1 MNNSFISRL
10 PAQHAALRYN
20 KAFAIRVLD
29 DDARVVPNLSS
40 LPVAALREFC
50 AAVLWLNASSP
61 VRQTDIEGLSDAER
75 DVLCRMLGISGDG
88 APLVL
93 SRRIHAVI
101 SSAEQTASAH
111 AVSFYSLV
119 HSFHPE
125 LDGDTA
131 SLKRTAQNSSF
142 ASHPATRAEAQ
153 EDAAMAVWCEAALLK
168 PDDLQSLPIVLRKRL
183 EKAHNIDSRWPEQVR
198 ADAAFNLVKAWRAPA
213 SGASQQ
219 SAATPPAPQ
228 PSPPNPQPPPYT
240 PPGVSAVSA
249 QHLGGGGGPYG
260 TNFFGTGLHGQAA
273 SAITAG
279 LQSLSLSA
287 PSPLAAQPNPPVA
300 STSLLPA
307 AGAHTS
313 FDWARAEGQQKLLSL
328 QSLHSPILNLLSDSE
343 RKQMLEMTKVS
354 NAFSA
359 FGAAPGAPR
368 TAPVCIY
375 AELPWQQALVLFP
388 GYGAA
393 AQGRQVQIALRCDSP
408 YFGGSG
414 EQLIRTS
421 RMAEELRQVNLFN
434 RAFSA
439 RNAPECLLWSESIR
453 RLLIE
458 QARINAIT
466 ATADASRYPQPEFG
480 LLAQARQAQHEQM
493 PLFLHAVACQIDLQS
508 AGSDSL
514 RSQVGMWKQ
523 FIDGWHISAQAGAQR
538 ASAMALTAG
547 FSSGGDGGGYSPGP
561 GGHHDS
567 DSDDHAPK
575 SRSAP
580 KDKAAQRQTPKVKAP
595 KDKTLTPNYF
605 PASKEVIGAALGIEP
620 PAARCKF
627 CLETGH
633 FHSDCPVGW
642 AKRGHPLPGFNKNGR
657 KVRSAW
663 DGDNPTKD
671 TFAAWVRL
679 WKDATVFENGPL
691 VRDGSPDLAALR
703 KARRDGAPP

>member
-10 PAQHAALRYN
+10 PAQHTALRYI

-61 VRQTDIEGLSDAER
+61 VRQTDIEGLSDAEH

-88 APLVL
+88 VPLVV

-101 SSAEQTASAH
+101 SSAEPTASARS
-111 AVSFYSLV
+111 VSFYSLV

-131 SLKRTAQNSSF
+131 SLKRTAQHSSF

-168 PDDLQSLPIVLRKRL
+168 PDDLQGLPIVLRKRL
-183 EKAHNIDSRWPEQVR
+183 EKAHNTDSSWPEQVC

-213 SGASQQ
+213 ASGAGQQ
-219 SAATPPAPQ
+219 SAAPPLAPQ
-228 PSPPNPQPPPYT
+228 PSPPNPPPPPYT
-240 PPGVSAVSA
+240 PPGANAVST
-249 QHLGGGGGPYG
+249 QHPRGGGGLYG

-273 SAITAG
+273 SAITAE

-287 PSPLAAQPNPPVA
+287 SSPLAAQLNPLAAP
-300 STSLLPA
+300 TSHLPA

-343 RKQMLEMTKVS
+343 RKQMLEMTNVS

-359 FGAAPGAPR
+359 FGSAPVAPR
-368 TAPVCIY
+368 TAPICIY

-393 AQGRQVQIALRCDSP
+393 AQGRQVQIALLCDSP
-408 YFGGSG
+408 YSGGSG
-414 EQLIRTS
+414 ELLIRTS
-421 RMAEELRQVNLFN
+421 RMSEELRQVNLFN

-453 RLLIE
+453 QLIIE

-466 ATADASRYPQPEFG
+466 ATADSLRYPQPEFC
-480 LLAQARQAQHEQM
+480 LLTQARQGQHEQM

-508 AGSDSL
+508 
-514 RSQVGMWKQ
+514 
-523 FIDGWHISAQAGAQR
+523 
-538 ASAMALTAG
+538 T
-547 FSSGGDGGGYSPGP
+547 GP
-561 GGHHDS
+561 D
-567 DSDDHAPK
+567 
-575 SRSAP
+575 
-580 KDKAAQRQTPKVKAP
+580 
-595 KDKTLTPNYF
+595 
-605 PASKEVIGAALGIEP
+605 
-620 PAARCKF
+620 
-627 CLETGH
+627 
-633 FHSDCPVGW
+633 
-642 AKRGHPLPGFNKNGR
+642 
-657 KVRSAW
+657 
-663 DGDNPTKD
+663 
-671 TFAAWVRL
+671 
-679 WKDATVFENGPL
+679 
-691 VRDGSPDLAALR
+691 
-703 KARRDGAPP
+703 